1 MATSGRAASNIRP
14 SSSIPARVFAATSSS
29 LGEHASAMAI
39 PPCGAMAPKTSGTSA
54 KGNHVCR
61 GRWREAPDGEARRAI
76 TSPLCGEGGAKRR
89 MGRHGEHSPSP
100 LCGEGGAKRRM
111 GGTESTRLPRYAGKV
126 ARSAGWGGTESNHFP
141 AMRGRWREAPDGEAR
156 RALAFPAMRGRWR
169 EAPDG
174 EAQPPHPILSTPMEE
189 VSPLRLT
196 EYSHGAG

>member
-1 MATSGRAASNIRP
+1 
-14 SSSIPARVFAATSSS
+14 
-29 LGEHASAMAI
+29 MAI

-89 MGRHGEHSPSP
+89 MGRHGEQSLPRYAGKVARSA
-100 LCGEGGAKRRM
+100 GW

-141 AMRGRWREAPDGEAR
+141 AMRGRWREAPDGEA
-156 RALAFPAMRGRWR
+156 
-169 EAPDG
+169 
-174 EAQPPHPILSTPMEE
+174 QPPHPILSTPMEE